1 VVVSKADKKTSIT
14 STGNK
19 TDKGNNNG
27 TKKGIKN
34 PQSSVS
40 VIISKPNYHYYQNIH
55 SVSSNSNYQAK
66 RKNGGPSSNNNN
78 THFTR
83 QKRSSIDYDKHLIGR
98 SYQLL
103 KSAIR
108 SEKRW

>member
-1 VVVSKADKKTSIT
+1 VSKADKKTSIT

-40 VIISKPNYHYYQNIH
+40 VIISKPNYHYYQNIQGKM
-55 SVSSNSNYQAK
+55 VDQVAIII
-66 RKNGGPSSNNNN
+66 
-78 THFTR
+78 T
-83 QKRSSIDYDKHLIGR
+83 LILQDRRGA
-98 SYQLL
+98 L
-103 KSAIR
+103 
-108 SEKRW
+108 